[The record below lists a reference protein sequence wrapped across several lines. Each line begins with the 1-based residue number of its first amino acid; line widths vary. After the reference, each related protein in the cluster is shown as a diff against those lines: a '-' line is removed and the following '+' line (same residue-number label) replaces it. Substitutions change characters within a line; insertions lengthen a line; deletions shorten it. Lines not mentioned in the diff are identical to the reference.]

1 MNNET
6 RTCKICL
13 KDLPMDNFTKL
24 TSTQEYKKADG
35 TVTVYKNTAVRRQ
48 CNSCLAKRYKKGKS
62 KQVTQSGSIIVGGI
76 LVY

>member
-1 MNNET
+1 MK
-6 RTCKICL
+6 RYCKICHQ
-13 KDLPMDNFTKL
+13 DLPQDKFTSI
-24 TSTQEYKKADG
+24 TSTVEYKKADG
-35 TVTVYKNTAVRRQ
+35 TIRVYKNTAMRRQ